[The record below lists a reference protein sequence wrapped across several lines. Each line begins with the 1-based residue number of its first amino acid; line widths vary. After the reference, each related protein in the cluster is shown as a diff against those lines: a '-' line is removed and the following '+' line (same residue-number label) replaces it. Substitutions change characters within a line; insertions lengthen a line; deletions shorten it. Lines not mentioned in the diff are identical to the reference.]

1 MTMRRICMLTL
12 LCFITQ
18 QHIFA
23 QQGPGV
29 VVSADRMNIMYRG
42 IPNPISFACSN
53 WATESIEISVSGSN
67 KIECPSPGNC
77 LVTPTSNFAVHLVDI
92 YFNYSDGEQNLTDT
106 ATFRIKK
113 TPDPSISF
121 SGKRANQ
128 STINKWDAMSARGLG
143 AAYVNFD
150 FDVNVTVTSFWLGI
164 GKNGEYRYFESEG
177 NKISE
182 EMERALQ
189 MVEDGNQLWI
199 GSAEVEMPDKT
210 TRSLDEEIGLT
221 IIE

>member
-1 MTMRRICMLTL
+1 MRRISLLTL
-12 LCFITQ
+12 LCCLTQ
-18 QHIFA
+18 QLIFA
-23 QQGPGV
+23 QQGPEV

-53 WATESIEISVSGSN
+53 WSTESIEISVSGTN
-67 KIECPSPGNC
+67 KLECPSPGNC
-77 LVTPTSNFAVHLVDI
+77 LVTPTSNFAVRLVDI

-113 TPDPSISF
+113 TPDPSLF
-121 SGKRANQ
+121 FVGKRANQ
-128 STINKWDAMSARGLG
+128 STINKLEATRARGLE
-143 AAYVNFD
+143 AKFVNFD
-150 FDVNVTVTSFWLGI
+150 FDANVTVTSFWLGI

-189 MVEDGNQLWI
+189 MVEDGDQLWI

-210 TRSLDEEIGLT
+210 TRSVDEELRLT

>member
-77 LVTPTSNFAVHLVDI
+77 LVTPSSNFAVALVDI

-113 TPDPSISF
+113 TPDPSLF
-121 SGKRANQ
+121 FLGKRVNQ
-128 STINKWDAMSARGLG
+128 STIGKWEAANAPGLG
-143 AAYVNFD
+143 AGFVNFD
-150 FDVNVTVTSFWLGI
+150 FDANVTVTSFWLGI

-189 MVEDGNQLWI
+189 MLENGDQLWI

-210 TRSLDEEIGLT
+210 TRSLDEEFRLT